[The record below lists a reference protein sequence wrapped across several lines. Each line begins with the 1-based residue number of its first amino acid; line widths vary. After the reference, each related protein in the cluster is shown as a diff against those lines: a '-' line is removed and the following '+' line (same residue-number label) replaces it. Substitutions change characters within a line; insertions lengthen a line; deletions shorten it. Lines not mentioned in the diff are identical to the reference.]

1 MKNLYIDF
9 DGVICNTI
17 EITYKMMEEAGI
29 DKSDDSKIVEFY
41 KNLDWD
47 NVLSTCDIINDGMEN
62 IKKIISSGKFDVS
75 ILTHVN
81 SMNEITAKVKFIRKY
96 LRDVTI
102 IPVPKSI
109 SKTKMINARFSILV
123 DDYPVNL
130 DEWKEAGGIGVRFDL
145 DMDGKGYLV
154 INHLDELL
162 ELF

>member
-17 EITYKMMEEAGI
+17 EITYKMLEESGI
-29 DKSDDSKIVEFY
+29 DKKDDEKVTEFY
-41 KNLDWD
+41 QNLDWKHILD
-47 NVLSTCDIINDGMEN
+47 ICEIINDGMEN
-62 IKKIISSGKFDVS
+62 IKKLVSSGKFDVA

-81 SMNEITAKVKFIRKY
+81 SMNEMIEKVKFIRKY
-96 LRDVTI
+96 LSDVTI
-102 IPVPKSI
+102 IPVPKII

-130 DEWKEAGGIGVRFDL
+130 NEWKEAGGIGVRFDL
-145 DMDGKGYLV
+145 DMDGKGFLV
-154 INHLDELL
+154 IDHLDELL

>member
-17 EITYKMMEEAGI
+17 EITYKMMEDEGI
-29 DKSDDSKIVEFY
+29 DLKDSKRVQEFY

-47 NVLSTCDIINDGMEN
+47 SVLNNCEIINDGMDN
-62 IKKIISSGKFDVS
+62 IKKIYSSGKFNVA

-81 SMNEITAKVKFIRKY
+81 SMQEIESKVNFIRKF

-102 IPVPKSI
+102 IPVPKGI
-109 SKTKMINARFSILV
+109 SKTRMINARFSILV

-130 DEWKEAGGIGVRFDL
+130 SEWVEAGGIGVRFDL
-145 DMDGKGYLV
+145 DLQGKGFLV
-154 INHLDELL
+154 IDHLDDLL

>member
-1 MKNLYIDF
+1 M
-9 DGVICNTI
+9 
-17 EITYKMMEEAGI
+17 
-29 DKSDDSKIVEFY
+29 
-41 KNLDWD
+41 
-47 NVLSTCDIINDGMEN
+47 
-62 IKKIISSGKFDVS
+62 SSGKFDVA

-81 SMNEITAKVKFIRKY
+81 SMNEIIQKVSFIRKY

-130 DEWKEAGGIGVRFDL
+130 NEWKEAGGIGVRFDL
-145 DMDGKGYLV
+145 DLDGKGFLV
-154 INHLDELL
+154 IDHLDELL

>member
-17 EITYKMMEEAGI
+17 EITYKMLEKAGI
-29 DKSDDSKIVEFY
+29 DKSDDEKVSQFY
-41 KNLDWD
+41 ENLDWES
-47 NVLSTCDIINDGMEN
+47 VLNTCDIINDGMSN
-62 IKKIISSGKFDVS
+62 IKKLMSSGKFDVA

-81 SMNEITAKVKFIRKY
+81 SMNEIIQKVSFIRKY

-130 DEWKEAGGIGVRFDL
+130 NEWKEAGGIGVRFDL
-145 DMDGKGYLV
+145 DLDGKGFLV
-154 INHLDELL
+154 IDHLDELL